1 MLRVCSLSTFAMRCL
16 GTKTYHASDAH
27 ICIALSSW
35 HQPQAPVY
43 LQVWATL
50 AVDVP
55 VAQQERKRALCSDQ
69 LRMCYAT
76 HAPLVPCLELSC
88 ASVILHQVLLT
99 HKRQSPSASLPLR
112 VLITSHVIVSANG
125 PSACPLVYRGE
136 CD

>member
-1 MLRVCSLSTFAMRCL
+1 MMLTVYSLGTFAMRRL
-16 GTKTYHASDAH
+16 GTQGYHSSDAH
-27 ICIALSSW
+27 ICIALSCW

-55 VAQQERKRALCSDQ
+55 VAQQERKRDLCSEQ

-88 ASVILHQVLLT
+88 ASVILHQVL
-99 HKRQSPSASLPLR
+99 
-112 VLITSHVIVSANG
+112 
-125 PSACPLVYRGE
+125 
-136 CD
+136 